1 MTDLADR
8 STGDIITSADQ
19 NLMVDYI
26 QDGTHKINTLSLSLG
41 GTEIIT
47 SAFAVTNVISAT
59 IVQTSVSGSALSITR
74 DLDSENT
81 DAAVAYIIQ
90 TNVND
95 DMACLELVQD
105 GTTYA
110 LNVTRST
117 TGSTVLHNNEVGG
130 VGTRYN
136 ILCRDDNSVGDNLF
150 YRDLDSTKTIGPM
163 VMILQTNA
171 LNDQDALFVQQDG
184 TDGEGITSRH
194 YGSAGAAISAQAW
207 DNEAY
212 DNYANLV
219 NMSSKAT
226 GDFSRNLDSLV
237 TCVSVVSILQTNAL
251 DDQPALNIQ
260 QDGNADALQI
270 NTTATMDGEYGI
282 RIDATSASTTVDA
295 AGGIRIAGG
304 SARGI
309 YCVRDSTSAYTTG
322 AVAAI
327 IQDNASDD
335 QPALSIQQNGA
346 GDSGVKITHNN
357 AAGYGLD
364 ITSIGANQYAALRSI
379 CTTTSGMAA
388 AIEKNVASSTYP
400 TLRVAQYHAT
410 GGQPVVELRQV
421 DISEGFIDF
430 VGTDTGAVATSTT
443 NSNASVTVEVNGT
456 KYKIPLFAV

>member
-59 IVQTSVSGSALSITR
+59 IVQTSVSGSALSVTR
-74 DLDSENT
+74 DLAS
-81 DAAVAYIIQ
+81 A
-90 TNVND
+90 
-95 DMACLELVQD
+95 
-105 GTTYA
+105 
-110 LNVTRST
+110 ST
-117 TGSTVLHNNEVGG
+117 
-130 VGTRYN
+130 
-136 ILCRDDNSVGDNLF
+136 DNSVVKITQDN
-150 YRDLDSTKTIGPM
+150 
-163 VMILQTNA
+163 
-171 LNDQDALFVQQDG
+171 
-184 TDGEGITSRH
+184 
-194 YGSAGAAISAQAW
+194 AG
-207 DNEAY
+207 
-212 DNYANLV
+212 
-219 NMSSKAT
+219 
-226 GDFSRNLDSLV
+226 
-237 TCVSVVSILQTNAL
+237 
-251 DDQPALNIQ
+251 DDQPALSIQ

>member
-1 MTDLADR
+1 MSNIALTSTTLSGFLETDFQQFKD
-8 STGDIITSADQ
+8 
-19 NLMVDYI
+19 VI
-26 QDGTHKINTLSLSLG
+26 QDGGVNAIVLDVNQT
-41 GTEIIT
+41 GTTGVGATFRRDLASGSTDDYVVEIINDN
-47 SAFAVTNVISAT
+47 AGDDQVVLK
-59 IVQTSVSGSALSITR
+59 VQ
-74 DLDSENT
+74 
-81 DAAVAYIIQ
+81 
-90 TNVND
+90 
-95 DMACLELVQD
+95 QD
-105 GTTYA
+105 GTQYGIYAAKTLATDITYGVMNA
-110 LNVTRST
+110 DNS
-117 TGSTVLHNNEVGG
+117 SGG
-130 VGTRYN
+130 GNTSYSILSRYN
-136 ILCRDDNSVGDNLF
+136 STLGTNHF
-150 YRDLDSTKTIGPM
+150 YRHLASAATAGP
-163 VMILQTNA
+163 VMFIHQDNA
-171 LNDQDALFVQQDG
+171 GDDQDALFVQQDG

-226 GDFSRNLDSLV
+226 GVFSRNLDSLV
-237 TCVSVVSILQTNAL
+237 TSISVVSILQTNAL
-251 DDQPALNIQ
+251 DDQPALN
-260 QDGNADALQI
+260 
-270 NTTATMDGEYGI
+270 
-282 RIDATSASTTVDA
+282 
-295 AGGIRIAGG
+295 
-304 SARGI
+304 
-309 YCVRDSTSAYTTG
+309 
-322 AVAAI
+322 
-327 IQDNASDD
+327 
-335 QPALSIQQNGA
+335 IQQNGA